1 MQEIAGGVGVL
12 PVTIANTYFIGARGD
27 AWCLVDTG
35 TSGGL
40 GKILGAAEAR
50 YGHGARPQAI
60 LLTHGHPDHSGNAA
74 ALSDFWNVPI
84 YAHRLELPFIQGKS
98 KYPPSDPT
106 VGGAMAMLTRA
117 FPSTLN
123 DLGSRVE
130 AFPEGGVIPG
140 LPGWEWLPTPG
151 HSPGHVSFFR
161 AGDRTLLAGD
171 ALTTINLDS
180 LVKMVRGRPEIAPPP
195 PPITCDWGAAR
206 ASVERLAALAPLALG
221 CGHGV
226 PLTGPS
232 LAGDLRRFADTF
244 TPPAHGRYVHSPAVT
259 DENGIVSLPPRAP
272 DLFPIEAAA
281 VIGVAALVSALARRP
296 K

>member
-1 MQEIAGGVGVL
+1 MQEIAAGVGVL
-12 PVTIANTYFIGARGD
+12 PITIANTYFIGAPGQP
-27 AWCLVDTG
+27 WFLVDTG
-35 TSGGL
+35 TSGGA
-40 GKILGAAEAR
+40 GKIQAAAEAR
-50 YGHGARPQAI
+50 YGKGARPQAI
-60 LLTHGHPDHSGNAA
+60 LLTHGHPDHSGSAV

-117 FPSTLN
+117 FPSALV

-130 AFPEGGVIPG
+130 GFPGAGVVPG

-161 AGDRTLLAGD
+161 AEDRTLLAGD
-171 ALTTINLDS
+171 ALTTINMDS
-180 LVKMVRGRPEIAPPP
+180 LVKMVGGKPEISPPP
-195 PPITCDWGAAR
+195 PPITCDWNAAR

-221 CGHGV
+221 CGHGI
-226 PLTGPS
+226 PLSGPS
-232 LAGDLRRFADTF
+232 LAGNLRRFADHF
-244 TPPAHGRYVHSPAVT
+244 TPPAQGRYVNSPAVT
-259 DENGIVSLPPRAP
+259 DANGIVSLPPRAP
-272 DLFPIEAAA
+272 DLFPLEAAA
-281 VIGVAALVSALARRP
+281 VVGVAALINALARRP